1 MVGDVVAP
9 PPAAEVHWVMRPA
22 DGALLVMPGEKHV
35 YSVDG
40 STWWRY
46 VDGPPLI
53 VELERYRSSWVRT
66 TRPDLIGMVPA
77 GARL

>member
-9 PPAAEVHWVMRPA
+9 PPAADVHWVMRPA
-22 DGALLVMPGEKHV
+22 GGALLVMPGEGHV

-40 STWWRY
+40 STWWLY
-46 VDGPPLI
+46 EGGPPLI
-53 VELERYRSSWVRT
+53 VELDTKSSWVRS
-66 TRPDLIGMVPA
+66 TRPELIGMVPA